1 MKSSHS
7 SYHFIVDADTSGV
20 SSPGSITPVFFFY
33 FSKFC
38 TFFVSPKNFRPSGE
52 KKHLKKFRPSGE
64 KTKTKMLGLQAKNSS
79 NGGRCDGI
87 IIVLEAEERAQREF
101 FSISGV
107 I

>member
-1 MKSSHS
+1 MFS
-7 SYHFIVDADTSGV
+7 FTFQNVV
-20 SSPGSITPVFFFY
+20 RFCFPY
-33 FSKFC
+33 F
-38 TFFVSPKNFRPSGE
+38 FRPLGE
-52 KKHLKKFRPSGE
+52 KKTPQKCFALPGE

-87 IIVLEAEERAQREF
+87 IIVLEAEERAQREI

>member
-1 MKSSHS
+1 MS
-7 SYHFIVDADTSGV
+7 FR
-20 SSPGSITPVFFFY
+20 PGQKISVQASAASVVISVFFY

-38 TFFVSPKNFRPSGE
+38 TFFVSPKFFRPSGE
-52 KKHLKKFRPSGE
+52 N
-64 KTKTKMLGLQAKNSS
+64 TKTKMLGLQAKNSS